1 MTFAA
6 PLFLLAALAAVV
18 PVLLHLIH
26 RRKAREVPFSTLRFL
41 KISVQR
47 TRRRKY
53 IEDMALLILRVA
65 VLLLI
70 ALGLAR
76 PAISSLRAL
85 WGGGRA
91 AAVAVVLDNSASM
104 ATIDS
109 GHPRFETARQG
120 AQQVIARL
128 RDGDLV
134 ALLPTGGPRQGE
146 LGRLYRT
153 HETVRQALDECK
165 PSFERADLAAK
176 IQQARTLLK
185 AADAPSKEIYV
196 FTDNQALS
204 WEGLT
209 EHPEEDKA
217 GERQAA
223 AAVPVIVVI
232 VAREPAPNVALQT
245 IALDSPAPVAG
256 APFQATVEVLNTAT
270 VPQQK
275 HLELMVDDIRE
286 AVSPTLNI
294 APGSTVKQEFR
305 FTFDRAGAHRGL
317 VRLIEDDG
325 SPLDNRL
332 YFAVTVDQQIPLAIV
347 KPRLDLVPEADD
359 AFYLE
364 RALAPAGSAVGAFRV
379 TTLAPESVA
388 TAKLAAQAVIFC
400 VNVPALP
407 PPAAEKLWQYVKGG
421 GHLVWIC
428 GRNVQPVA
436 YNAMNALAQGEL
448 LPATLDDMRQPLPGG
463 VESWHI
469 GFLDKD
475 DPALGPLTEP
485 ASLYQSVLVYKY
497 FPLKWSALAPPR
509 VLAKLDDGQA
519 LLTERTVGQGAVLF
533 LGTAVHVDWTN
544 LPLKPLFLPMVARL
558 TFQLAGAETERTM
571 GLAGA
576 PVAIP
581 LETGPGAT
589 VGKPAELEVVRPS
602 GEVVRVRE
610 SERGQGGGAVRYADT
625 HEAGVYLVK
634 QLDRNPPKPFA
645 FAVNID
651 PAESD
656 PAALTSTELQSRF
669 GKQPLFFCAEPAE
682 LAQTMQRLHEG
693 TSLWEFFLA
702 AVLIALVLEVFVANR
717 GAAAAMTAQPS
728 PAAPGL
734 QPPSIRPETVSAPAG
749 DELHGFLQGLEQ
761 TAAEARL
768 KD

>member
-6 PLFLLAALAAVV
+6 PLFLLAALAGVV
-18 PVLLHLIH
+18 PVVLHLIH
-26 RRKAREVPFSTLRFL
+26 RRKAKEVPFSTLRFL

-76 PAISSLRAL
+76 PAISSLSAL
-85 WGGGRA
+85 WGGGRS
-91 AAVAVVLDNSASM
+91 AAVAIVLDNSASM

-109 GHPRFETARQG
+109 GHPRFETARQA

-128 RDGDLV
+128 REGDLV

-146 LGRLYRT
+146 LGRLYRA

-176 IQQARTLLK
+176 IQQARGLLK
-185 AADAPSKEIYV
+185 EADAPSKEIYV
-196 FTDNQALS
+196 FTDNQTLS

-209 EHPEEDKA
+209 ERIDEDKA
-217 GERQAA
+217 GNRQSAVAA
-223 AAVPVIVVI
+223 PVIVVN

-275 HLELMVDDIRE
+275 HLELVVDDIRE

-294 APGSTVKQEFR
+294 APGASVKQEFR

-317 VRLIEDDG
+317 VRLTEEDG
-325 SPLDNRL
+325 SPMDNKL
-332 YFAVTVDQQIPLAIV
+332 YFAVTVDQQIPVAII

-364 RALAPAGSAVGAFRV
+364 RALAPAGPAVGAFQV
-379 TTLAPESVA
+379 TTLAPESLA
-388 TAKLAAQAVIFC
+388 TAKLVAQAVVFC
-400 VNVPALP
+400 VNLPAPP
-407 PPAAEKLWQYVKGG
+407 PPAAEKLWEYVKGG

-428 GRNVQPVA
+428 GRNVQPMA
-436 YNAMNALAQGEL
+436 YNTMNALAQGEL

-475 DPALGPLTEP
+475 NPALGPLTEP

-497 FPLKWSALAPPR
+497 FPLKWSTLAAPR

-558 TFQLAGAETERTM
+558 TFHLAG
-571 GLAGA
+571 
-576 PVAIP
+576 
-581 LETGPGAT
+581 
-589 VGKPAELEVVRPS
+589 
-602 GEVVRVRE
+602 
-610 SERGQGGGAVRYADT
+610 
-625 HEAGVYLVK
+625 
-634 QLDRNPPKPFA
+634 
-645 FAVNID
+645 
-651 PAESD
+651 
-656 PAALTSTELQSRF
+656 
-669 GKQPLFFCAEPAE
+669 
-682 LAQTMQRLHEG
+682 
-693 TSLWEFFLA
+693 
-702 AVLIALVLEVFVANR
+702 
-717 GAAAAMTAQPS
+717 
-728 PAAPGL
+728 
-734 QPPSIRPETVSAPAG
+734 
-749 DELHGFLQGLEQ
+749 
-761 TAAEARL
+761 
-768 KD
+768 